1 MPTYQLPRKRW
12 LHLPIEVKS
21 RELNSKLLLAYVAIS
36 RGFGVFIGP
45 NGFNSDNTIP
55 RGIFFDKCISRR
67 RTQYLEYQVNTLQN
81 LLVSLDEEGLLF
93 RSDRDY
99 LNGRTSEKAVALSSR
114 IFTWGKKQSD
124 LLYSRYET
132 ESKIAQVGS
141 PRVDIWKPELSLI
154 YDKTAK
160 AITEQYGNYI
170 LIPSNFAVAPSF
182 EGQKKLIQKL
192 IEYGLIDAT
201 TDMELTERR
210 FDYINRVRGDIL
222 SLVPIIAE
230 EFPAD
235 NIIIRPHPSDD
246 MSFWHEFDK
255 SCPSNTRVIYRGDIN
270 PWCQSADLII
280 HNNCTTAV
288 EAFFSGKPVLAYTK
302 TTSDESDF
310 ILPHALSMCF
320 ASKDDLVGAIKRVR
334 IDSRHFKAD
343 NASLVDNYIANA
355 SGPPAS
361 GALNIVEELLKLDC
375 PEKRYRVKPYGLSAQ
390 LRTTKT
396 IVTRRLKDV
405 FGLNEFSHAERK
417 QKNPGISLSEVNEAL
432 TAFHLSLNL
441 AGDIE
446 CHQVGENSFCLF
458 SHD

>member
-1 MPTYQLPRKRW
+1 MPTYHLPPKRW

-21 RELNSKLLLAYVAIS
+21 RELTSKILLAYVAIS

-55 RGIFFDKCISRR
+55 PGIYFDKCISARR
-67 RTQYLEYQVNTLQN
+67 EHFLEHQVNTLQN

-93 RSDRDY
+93 QSDRDY
-99 LNGRTSEKAVALSSR
+99 LSGRTSEKTVALSSR

-132 ESKIAQVGS
+132 ESNIAQVGS
-141 PRVDIWKPELSLI
+141 PRVDLWKPELGLI
-154 YDKTAK
+154 YEKAAK

-170 LIPSNFAVAPSF
+170 LIPSNFAFAPSF
-182 EGQKKLIQKL
+182 ESQKTIINKR
-192 IEYGLIDAT
+192 IEYGLINST
-201 TDMELTERR
+201 TDVELMERR
-210 FDYINRVRGDIL
+210 FDCIDRVRNDIL
-222 SLVPIIAE
+222 SLVPLIAE
-230 EFPAD
+230 EFPRD

-246 MSFWHEFDK
+246 MSFWREFTK
-255 SCPSNTRVIYRGDIN
+255 KCPSNIKVIYRGDIN
-270 PWCQSADLII
+270 PWCHSADLII

-302 TTSDESDF
+302 TTSDEFDF
-310 ILPHALSMCF
+310 VLPHALSMCI
-320 ASKDDLVGAIKRVR
+320 ASTDNLLGAIKRVR
-334 IDSRHFKAD
+334 TDSRYFKAD
-343 NASLVDNYIANA
+343 NTLLVDNYIANA

-417 QKNPGISLSEVNEAL
+417 QKNPGISLSEVNETL
-432 TAFHLSLNL
+432 TALHLSLNL